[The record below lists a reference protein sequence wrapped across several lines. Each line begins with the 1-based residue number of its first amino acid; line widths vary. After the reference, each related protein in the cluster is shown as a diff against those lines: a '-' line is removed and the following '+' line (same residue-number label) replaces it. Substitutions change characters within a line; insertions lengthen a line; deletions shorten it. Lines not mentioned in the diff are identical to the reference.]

1 MVSKNGKQNYPR
13 TELKKGDK
21 RSYRVMNWNIIF
33 FLFQITLETYGGGQE
48 PNTMEILSWFEG
60 LGSCQKWTMNTEMYR
75 QIWIHHVIASRKHLI
90 DNSFPFQHDK
100 KRKRMDQCSKRSEK
114 PKQKMQHYQSWIG
127 PDLNIIET
135 VWEHLNKGHS
145 KTQPTPQNELWMSF
159 EKPGELFLKTTLKK
173 DDNRACLTMFC
184 LMWSV

>member
-1 MVSKNGKQNYPR
+1 
-13 TELKKGDK
+13 
-21 RSYRVMNWNIIF
+21 
-33 FLFQITLETYGGGQE
+33 
-48 PNTMEILSWFEG
+48 
-60 LGSCQKWTMNTEMYR
+60 MNTEMYR

-90 DNSFPFQHDK
+90 GNSFPFQHDK

-145 KTQPTPQNELWMSF
+145 KTQPTPQNEL
-159 EKPGELFLKTTLKK
+159 
-173 DDNRACLTMFC
+173 
-184 LMWSV
+184 

>member
-1 MVSKNGKQNYPR
+1 MVSKITQELNWKKVTKGLTGWW
-13 TELKKGDK
+13 TET
-21 RSYRVMNWNIIF
+21 F
-33 FLFQITLETYGGGQE
+33 FFKISNHSWDVRGGGGQE
-48 PNTMEILSWFEG
+48 PLSWFEG

-90 DNSFPFQHDK
+90 GNSFPFQYDK

-159 EKPGELFLKTTLKK
+159 EKPGELFLKTT
-173 DDNRACLTMFC
+173 
-184 LMWSV
+184 

>member
-1 MVSKNGKQNYPR
+1 M
-13 TELKKGDK
+13 
-21 RSYRVMNWNIIF
+21 
-33 FLFQITLETYGGGQE
+33 ET
-48 PNTMEILSWFEG
+48 LSWFEG

-90 DNSFPFQHDK
+90 GNSFPFQHDK

-114 PKQKMQHYQSWIG
+114 QKQKMQHYQSWIG

-145 KTQPTPQNELWMSF
+145 KMSF
-159 EKPGELFLKTTLKK
+159 ECLSRSLESFSWKLHKKRWQQSLPNNVLPDVVSLKFDL
-173 DDNRACLTMFC
+173 RMFSNC
-184 LMWSV
+184 TNCGFAPDTIFHLCFTAFS